1 MEQAVPNEN
10 GRRTVTNS
18 GTTTD
23 GTPGTLDNN
32 TISPAIM
39 PIAAAGPPSTSTPL
53 EMDDLSSP
61 PAVQHVQ
68 PSDSTKGNSAAG
80 SSENAKENQRLEA
93 NSSISPPSTIVPAS
107 SSPPSATSPNASNP
121 QSKPVLVHEET
132 TAAIGAST
140 DEPIHPSKATPAT
153 GPQLL
158 ITLLI
163 NTGARHPYRID
174 EKYLKKRNVSVP
186 DNNPVNMSVYTL
198 KELIWRD
205 WRDGKISYLSAV
217 TRSVS

>member
-1 MEQAVPNEN
+1 MEQAAPNDN
-10 GRRTVTNS
+10 GGSAVTNT

-23 GTPGTLDNN
+23 STSGTLDSNA
-32 TISPAIM
+32 ISPTIM
-39 PIAAAGPPSTSTPL
+39 PVAAVEPPSTSTPM

-61 PAVQHVQ
+61 PAVQHTQ
-68 PSDSTKGNSAAG
+68 PSESTSGNYATG
-80 SSENAKENQRLEA
+80 LPENAKENQRPEPD
-93 NSSISPPSTIVPAS
+93 SSISPLSTNVPAS
-107 SSPPSATSPNASNP
+107 SSPPSATSPSNSNP
-121 QSKPVLVHEET
+121 QLHPVLVREET

-140 DEPIHPSKATPAT
+140 DEPITQSKSASAT

-205 WRDGKISYLSAV
+205 WRDGKISCGCAI
-217 TRSVS
+217 TRSVI

>member
-1 MEQAVPNEN
+1 MEQAAPNEHD
-10 GRRTVTNS
+10 GRAMTNT

-23 GTPGTLDNN
+23 STSGTLDHNAG
-32 TISPAIM
+32 SPAIM
-39 PIAAAGPPSTSTPL
+39 PFAAAEPPSTSMPL

-61 PAVQHVQ
+61 PAVEHNQ
-68 PSDSTKGNSAAG
+68 PSEGTKGNSVTG
-80 SSENAKENQRLEA
+80 SPKSAKENQRPEA
-93 NSSISPPSTIVPAS
+93 GSSISPLSTKINAS
-107 SSPPSATSPNASNP
+107 SSPPSATSPNSSNP
-121 QSKPVLVHEET
+121 QSKPVLVREET

-140 DEPIHPSKATPAT
+140 DEPITQSRAAPAI

-174 EKYLKKRNVSVP
+174 EKYLKKRNVTVP

-205 WRDGKISYLSAV
+205 WRDGKIPY
-217 TRSVS
+217 